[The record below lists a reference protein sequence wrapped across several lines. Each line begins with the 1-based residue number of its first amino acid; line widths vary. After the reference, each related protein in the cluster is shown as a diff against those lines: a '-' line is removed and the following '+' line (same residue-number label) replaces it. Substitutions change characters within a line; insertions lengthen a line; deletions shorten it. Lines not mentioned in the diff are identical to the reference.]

1 MHDDPLSGH
10 IKQGILLGMKLPR
23 ISFERLVA
31 MGLPLCF
38 AWTFVACVTLC
49 SEHIRNAQDAHATGS
64 AAEMRGLDESDCCP
78 ITTSATSL
86 LPERITPIKQLG
98 ADQQA
103 TAARS
108 MQCLIEASR
117 GNGYARLPASSSDP
131 PLMRLGVLRI

>member
-1 MHDDPLSGH
+1 M
-10 IKQGILLGMKLPR
+10 QLPR
-23 ISFERLVA
+23 ISFKRIVA

-49 SEHIRNAQDAHATGS
+49 SEHISNLQDAHATGS
-64 AAEMRGLDESDCCP
+64 AAEMRGLDEADCCP

-108 MQCLIEASR
+108 AQRLSEASCDNR
-117 GNGYARLPASSSDP
+117 YALLSSSSSDP
-131 PLMRLGVLRI
+131 PLMRRCVLRI